1 MASSSGAALPVA
13 QAGSEPPTTGLTVEQ
28 DKVVPLT
35 VTLAE
40 AGEVRRY
47 DILAMHEKASGIL
60 ATIKAG
66 NETLCNHASNI

>member
-47 DILAMHEKASGIL
+47 DILALPAPPAPPLEGPNAPLML
-60 ATIKAG
+60 M
-66 NETLCNHASNI
+66 